1 MGVQLGVAVTTT
13 VSVHA
18 IETPSKRTRS
28 PINTFMSKNP
38 LSSSVPY
45 HVPRMAPFGR
55 MAPFER
61 IEVRLR
67 TLLGGLLDS
76 RHLEVPLSIYPF
88 LHPYCCL
95 EA

>member
-18 IETPSKRTRS
+18 IETPSKRTHS

-45 HVPRMAPFGR
+45 HVPRMAPF
-55 MAPFER
+55 ER

-67 TLLGGLLDS
+67 TLLGGFSTQGIWKFLCQ
-76 RHLEVPLSIYPF
+76 SIHF
-88 LHPYCCL
+88 STLT
-95 EA
+95 AA